1 MYRQTGK
8 VPAMTRTLNSFIR
21 EQIVANG
28 IIYFVFN
35 YSGCIAHCRNQKRL
49 WDEAH
54 NPIRQAQVA
63 RYVDALYAAGD
74 IK

>member
-1 MYRQTGK
+1 
-8 VPAMTRTLNSFIR
+8 MTRKLKSFIR
-21 EQIVANG
+21 EQIAANG

-54 NPIRQAQVA
+54 DPIRQAQVA

>member
-1 MYRQTGK
+1 
-8 VPAMTRTLNSFIR
+8 MTRTLNSFIL
-21 EQIVANG
+21 EQIAANG

-35 YSGCIAHCRNQKRL
+35 YRGCIAHCRNQKRL

-54 NPIRQAQVA
+54 DPIRQAQVA